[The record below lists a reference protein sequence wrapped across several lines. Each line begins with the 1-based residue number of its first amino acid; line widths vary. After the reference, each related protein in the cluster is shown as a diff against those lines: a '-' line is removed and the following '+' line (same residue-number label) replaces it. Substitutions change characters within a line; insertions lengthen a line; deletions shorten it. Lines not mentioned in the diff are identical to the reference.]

1 RPGEDLEVWMMLA
14 SFEWLQATTKVEIGR
29 QLLAKFRKRQPA
41 ARELW
46 ALGRLGNR
54 TAIYGS
60 LDRLIP
66 PSEAE
71 AWLQTLLALDLG
83 PTENVAYCLVLL
95 AQYTGDRARDVA
107 DGVREQVARW
117 LQRLPDGARLLEL
130 LTNPD
135 RDLERAEQSWMLGEA
150 LPAGLVLFAADSKP

>member
-1 RPGEDLEVWMMLA
+1 M
-14 SFEWLQATTKVEIGR
+14 
-29 QLLAKFRKRQPA
+29 
-41 ARELW
+41 
-46 ALGRLGNR
+46 GRLGNR

-71 AWLQTLLALDLG
+71 AWLRTLLALDLG

-150 LPAGLVLFAADSKP
+150 LPAGLVLFAADPKP